1 MKVVVAGGT
10 GFIGSYLCRTL
21 INHQHDVTV
30 LSRNPTKAMQILPK
44 SVIVAERDGFSVDAL
59 EQTLNGKDAL
69 INLCGEPIFDA
80 RWTEPRKQLIR
91 SSRIGTTRL
100 FVDALSRTS
109 HQPRTLINA
118 SGIGFYGPQHNQSVT
133 EESPCGSGF
142 LADLCVD
149 WEGAA
154 RRAEEFGVRVILLRI
169 GMVLGKTGGALS
181 RMALPFRL
189 FLGGP
194 ISPGTQKVS
203 WIHQKDLS
211 ELMNWLL
218 NKSEIF
224 GPVNAVAPESVTMK
238 EFCKTFGHVLDRPS
252 WIPVPEFI
260 LNLTLGEMATLMTTG
275 QEVRPLVAEQKGF
288 NFSYPKL
295 DSALQSLFID
305 VHHS

>member
-1 MKVVVAGGT
+1 MKIVIAGGT
-10 GFIGSYLCRTL
+10 GFIGSHLCRTL
-21 INHQHDVTV
+21 IEHQHDVTV
-30 LSRNPTKAMQILPK
+30 LSRNSTKATKTLPN
-44 SVIVAERDGFSVDAL
+44 SVVVASWNGLSTKAL
-59 EQTLNGKDAL
+59 EQTLNDTDAL
-69 INLCGEPIFDA
+69 INLSGEAIADA
-80 RWTEPRKQLIR
+80 RWTESRKQLLR
-91 SSRIGTTRL
+91 SSRIDTTRIL
-100 FVDALSRTS
+100 VDALSRAS
-109 HQPRTLINA
+109 HRPRTLINA

-133 EESPCGSGF
+133 EVSPCGSGF
-142 LADLCVD
+142 LAGLCVD

-169 GMVLGKTGGALS
+169 GMVLGQTGGALS

-218 NKSEIF
+218 HKSDIF

-252 WIPVPEFI
+252 WIPVPEFV

-295 DSALQSLFID
+295 DSALQSLFINF
-305 VHHS
+305 HHS